1 LPLGVGLDVH
11 AAAAVKDDEMK
22 FEEASEPSAGSG
34 GEATAAAAAA
44 AAGAGSSDGPSGS
57 SPVLIDTESQP
68 ASAASRLQQ
77 PNGGVLLGWGSGMF
91 GLQGRAEETPVIVPT
106 PLPSFTAP
114 VTSVA
119 VGSTHALAVASDG
132 ALYSWGDNA
141 EGQLGLGDRQARCT
155 PTELPSLQTKQI
167 AAAAAGYVHSLALT
181 TRGEVFA
188 FGSGEMA
195 ALGLAVR
202 KRPAGTPSNGVQWL
216 PRRI

>member
-1 LPLGVGLDVH
+1 MSQPDAAAAAGESPLGRGLEAH
-11 AAAAVKDDEMK
+11 AAAAIKDDEIK
-22 FEEASEPSAGSG
+22 SEEASEPSAGSG
-34 GEATAAAAAA
+34 GAATAAAAAA
-44 AAGAGSSDGPSGS
+44 AAVGACSSDGPSVS
-57 SPVLIDTESQP
+57 SPMLIDTESQP

-91 GLQGRAEETPVIVPT
+91 GLQGRAEEAPVSVPT

-141 EGQLGLGDRQARCT
+141 EGQLGLGDRQARCM

-167 AAAAAGYVHSLALT
+167 RLRARLQLT
-181 TRGEVFA
+181 SARE
-188 FGSGEMA
+188 S
-195 ALGLAVR
+195 
-202 KRPAGTPSNGVQWL
+202 SH
-216 PRRI
+216 